1 MTIAFII
8 RSTLHTVPGGDTIQ
22 VEQTARALRELNVK
36 VDIIP
41 TSANVDY
48 NKYDALHFFNI
59 HRPADILYHIGQTQ
73 KPYFI
78 SPILVD
84 YSEYDKKHRKG
95 LTGFLLGPFS
105 PHAIEYI
112 KTLSRWITRK
122 DSLRSKRYIW
132 QGQEKSIRRIL
143 EGCTAVLPNS
153 IAEYKALTDQYGIK
167 KPFTVIPNGV
177 DRSVFRSNGSVI
189 KKNNLVLCAARI
201 EGIKNQLNLIRA
213 MNDTKFTLMLIG
225 SPAPN
230 QKKYYR
236 ECKSIASANVIFEEQ
251 ISQTELATKFKEA
264 KVHVLPSW
272 FETCGLSSL
281 EAAAMGC
288 NIVITDKGFTRE
300 YFGDEAFYCDP
311 GVVSSIYSAVE
322 KAASSENKELL
333 KHKIETEYTWQH
345 AGRKTLETYKKF
357 LSK

>member
-8 RSTLHTVPGGDTIQ
+8 RSTFQSAPGGDTIQ
-22 VEQTARALRELNVK
+22 VEQTARALRILGVN

-41 TSANVDY
+41 TSDKVEYEKY
-48 NKYDALHFFNI
+48 NALHFFNI
-59 HRPADILYHIGQTQ
+59 HRPADILYHIGHTK

-95 LTGFLLGPFS
+95 LTGLLLSPFS
-105 PHAIEYI
+105 PPRIEYI
-112 KTLSRWITRK
+112 KTVSRWISGK
-122 DSLRSKRYIW
+122 DSLRSKKYIW
-132 QGQEKSIRRIL
+132 QGQRKTIRKIL
-143 EGCTAVLPNS
+143 QGCAAVLPNS
-153 IAEYKALTDQYGIK
+153 MAEYKAVTDQYGIE
-167 KPFTVIPNGV
+167 KPFAIIPNGV
-177 DRSVFRSNGSVI
+177 DRSVFKLNGRSI

-236 ECKSIASANVIFEEQ
+236 ECKNTASANVIFEER
-251 ISQTELATKFKEA
+251 ISQDELALKFREA

-288 NIVITDKGFTRE
+288 NIVITDKGFTRD
-300 YFGDEAFYCDP
+300 YFGTDAFYCEP
-311 GVVSSIYSAVE
+311 GVVSSIYKAIE
-322 KAASSENKELL
+322 KASESEQSPGLRQ
-333 KHKIETEYTWQH
+333 KIENDYTWEI
-345 AGRKTLETYKKF
+345 AAKKTLETYKK
-357 LSK
+357 LLPQ